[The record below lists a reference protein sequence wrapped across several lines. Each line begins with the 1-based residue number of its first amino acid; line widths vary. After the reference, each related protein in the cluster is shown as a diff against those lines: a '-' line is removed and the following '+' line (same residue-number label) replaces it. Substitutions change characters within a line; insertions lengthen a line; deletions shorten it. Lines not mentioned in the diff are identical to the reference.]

1 MDSALATKLALC
13 MIIFAPAAMSDSST
27 NVSDSSSRPAGHFET
42 TLWTVVLQAGSAETT
57 QSRVALEHLC
67 RAYWHP
73 LYCYARRRGHSS
85 PDAQDLVQ
93 GFFAELI
100 ASNPFQ
106 KLSPDKGR
114 FRAFL
119 LAAMNY
125 YLSGDYD
132 RRKAAKRGGGLALL
146 SLDEP
151 IAEER
156 YLQVPARVLSPEK
169 EFDRRWA
176 LAVLERALNALA
188 ADQAA
193 PGKQKLFKKL
203 QPFLTDAT
211 GKSDYSQVAAELQM
225 ASNAVAVAVHR
236 LRQRYQELVRAE
248 VAKTV
253 GASGDVD
260 AEMRELLEAIRG

>member
-1 MDSALATKLALC
+1 
-13 MIIFAPAAMSDSST
+13 MIVFAPVAMSDSST
-27 NVSDSSSRPAGHFET
+27 NVSDSTSRPAGPFET

-57 QSRVALEHLC
+57 QSRAALEHLC

-73 LYCYARRRGHSS
+73 LYCYARRRGHSA

-125 YLSGDYD
+125 FLSGDYD
-132 RRKAAKRGGGLALL
+132 RRSAAKRGGCIAPL

-156 YLQVPARVLSPEK
+156 YLQAPASILSPEK

-176 LAVLERALNALA
+176 MAVLERALNALA
-188 ADQAA
+188 SDQAA
-193 PGKQKLFKKL
+193 LGKQMFFKKL

-211 GKSDYSQVAAELQM
+211 GRSDYSHVAAELRM
-225 ASNAVAVAVHR
+225 APNSVAVAVHR

-248 VAKTV
+248 VAETV
-253 GASGDVD
+253 GVSGDVD

>member
-1 MDSALATKLALC
+1 MPDSSSNL
-13 MIIFAPAAMSDSST
+13 SDST
-27 NVSDSSSRPAGHFET
+27 SRPAGHFET

-57 QSRVALEHLC
+57 QSRAALEHLC

-73 LYCYARRRGHSS
+73 LYCYVRRRGHSP

-125 YLSGDYD
+125 FLSGDYD
-132 RRKAAKRGGGLALL
+132 RRNAAKRGSGIVPL

-156 YLQVPARVLSPEK
+156 YLQAHTSTLSPEK

-176 LAVLERALNALA
+176 MAVLERALNALA

-193 PGKQKLFKKL
+193 AGKQKLFDKL
-203 QPFLTDAT
+203 QPFLTDTT
-211 GKSDYSQVAAELQM
+211 GKSDYAQVAAELQM
-225 ASNAVAVAVHR
+225 ATNALAVTVHR
-236 LRQRYQELVRAE
+236 LRQRYQQLVRAE
-248 VAKTV
+248 VAETV

-260 AEMRELLEAIRG
+260 AEMGELLAAMRG